1 MRSSYLWF
9 ASIGIATTC
18 LAPGVWSQQ
27 QHETERAIVH
37 RDTPAQAPFSDAI
50 ARRLRVPPGF
60 RVDVWASGLGH
71 PRMIEVADDG
81 TVYVTRRDEGDV
93 LALRDSNGD
102 GRADQRSVFAAKLP
116 NVHGVALHNGWLY
129 LASSTTVWRT
139 PRDVAAPQAIVTG
152 LPDGGQHG
160 NRMVRFGPDGMM
172 YVSVGSSCND
182 CAEQNQ
188 LERATMIRYT
198 SDGRQREI
206 IANGL
211 RNTIGYDW
219 NPATGALWG
228 MDHGSD
234 FRGDRTPPEE
244 LNRIEAGKNYGWP
257 ICFAERRVD
266 EMTNSPPERM
276 ALKPGQ
282 AEPIGTPLS
291 REEYCAQTAPSVL
304 TTQAH
309 AAPMAMRFYV
319 GQRFPQQLRNDAF
332 VALHGSWNRDDPAG
346 YKVVRVQFDRSGEP
360 RGFDDFVTGFIDERD
375 AVVYGRPVGIAF
387 TTDGAMLVTD
397 DLNGAIYRIAY
408 AGP

>member
-1 MRSSYLWF
+1 MRINPLWI
-9 ASIGIATTC
+9 AVIGAATAA
-18 LAPGVWSQQ
+18 LSPSAWPQQ
-27 QHETERAIVH
+27 QHETDRALVH
-37 RDTPAQAPFSDAI
+37 RDTPAQGAFSEAI
-50 ARRLRVPPGF
+50 VRRLRVQPGF

-71 PRMIEVADDG
+71 PRMIEVASDG
-81 TVYVTRRDEGDV
+81 TAYVTRRDEGDV
-93 LALRDSNGD
+93 LVLRDSDGD
-102 GRADQRSVFAAKLP
+102 GRADQRGVFASKLP
-116 NVHGVALHNGWLY
+116 NVHGVALHNGFVY

-139 PRDVAAPQAIVTG
+139 PRDVAAPQAVITG

-172 YVSVGSSCND
+172 YVSIGSSCND

-198 SDGRQREI
+198 PDGQQREI

-219 NPATGALWG
+219 NPATGVLWG

-266 EMTNSPPERM
+266 DMTNAPPSRM

-282 AEPIGTPLS
+282 AEPIGMPMS
-291 REEYCAQTAPSVL
+291 REDYCAKTEPSVL

-309 AAPMAMRFYV
+309 SAPMAMRFYV
-319 GQRFPQQLRNDAF
+319 GQRFPQHFRNDAF
-332 VALHGSWNRDDPAG
+332 VAMRGSWNRDDPAG
-346 YKVVRVQFDRSGEP
+346 YKIVRVQFDRNGEP

-375 AVVYGRPVGIAF
+375 AVAYARPVGIAY
-387 TTDGAMLVTD
+387 TPDGAMLVTD
-397 DLNGAIYRIAY
+397 DWNGAIYRISY
-408 AGP
+408 VGH